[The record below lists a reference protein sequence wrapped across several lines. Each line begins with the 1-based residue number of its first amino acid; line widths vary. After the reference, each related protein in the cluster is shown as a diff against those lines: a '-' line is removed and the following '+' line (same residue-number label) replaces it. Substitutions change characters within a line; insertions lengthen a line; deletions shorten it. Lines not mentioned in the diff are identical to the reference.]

1 MGASLGGSGA
11 SGGKKRETSTPTI
24 NITPLVD
31 VVLVVLIIFMIV
43 TPMVTKTFWLNLPP
57 KDDSKEPAPPSDNKP
72 LVMTVDKDGVIRMN
86 TTVIAKHEIKDR
98 VPRMLA
104 AKEQKVLYFD
114 AANDASYAAA
124 IEAMDLS
131 RSGGVK
137 SIAILTEAIAINK

>member
-1 MGASLGGSGA
+1 MGASLGGGSSKKKA
-11 SGGKKRETSTPTI
+11 SSTPTI

-57 KDDSKEPAPPSDNKP
+57 KNENKDPEPPSDNKP
-72 LVMTVDKDGVIRMN
+72 LVMTVDRAGVIRLN
-86 TTVIAKHEIKDR
+86 TTVIAKGEIQDR

-104 AKEQKVLYFD
+104 AKDQKVLYFD

-131 RSGGVK
+131 RAGGVK
-137 SIAILTEAIAINK
+137 SIAILTETVLK

>member
-1 MGASLGGSGA
+1 MGVSLGGSG
-11 SGGKKRETSTPTI
+11 GGKKNKGGTTPNI

-57 KDDSKEPAPPSDNKP
+57 KNEDKEPPPPSDNKP
-72 LVMTVDKDGVIRMN
+72 LVMTVDKAGVIRIN
-86 TTVIAKHEIKDR
+86 TTVISKNEVRER

-104 AKEQKVLYFD
+104 AKDQKMLYFD
-114 AANDASYAAA
+114 AASDASYAAA

-131 RSGGVK
+131 RAGGVK
-137 SIAILTEAIAINK
+137 SIAILTESVLK

>member
-1 MGASLGGSGA
+1 MGVALGSG
-11 SGGKKRETSTPTI
+11 GGKKKAGSTPTI

-57 KDDSKEPAPPSDNKP
+57 KDDDKTPQPPSDNKP
-72 LVMTVDKDGVIRMN
+72 LVMTVDKAGVIRIN
-86 TTVIAKHEIKDR
+86 TTVIAKHEIRER

-104 AKEQKVLYFD
+104 AKDQKVLYFD
-114 AANDASYAAA
+114 AANEASYAAA

-131 RSGGVK
+131 RAGGVK
-137 SIAILTEAIAINK
+137 SIAILTESVMK

>member
-1 MGASLGGSGA
+1 MGASLGG
-11 SGGKKRETSTPTI
+11 GGKKSGSTPNI

-57 KDDSKEPAPPSDNKP
+57 KNDEKDVTPPSDNKP
-72 LVMTVDKDGVIRMN
+72 LVMTVDKSGVIRMN
-86 TTVIAKHEIKDR
+86 TTVIAKNEIKDR

-104 AKEQKVLYFD
+104 AKDQKVLYFD

-131 RSGGVK
+131 RSAGVK
-137 SIAILTEAIAINK
+137 SIAILTESVLPK

>member
-1 MGASLGGSGA
+1 MGASLGGSGG
-11 SGGKKRETSTPTI
+11 SGGKKREASTPTI

-57 KDDSKEPAPPSDNKP
+57 KDDSKEPPPPSDNKP
-72 LVMTVDKDGVIRMN
+72 LVLTVDKDGVIRMN
-86 TTVIAKHEIKDR
+86 TTVIAKHELKDR

-131 RSGGVK
+131 RAGGVK

>member
-1 MGASLGGSGA
+1 MGVSLGGMGES
-11 SGGKKRETSTPTI
+11 GKKKETSAPNI

-57 KDDSKEPAPPSDNKP
+57 KDKNEEPPPPSDNKP
-72 LVMTVDKDGVIRMN
+72 LVMTVDKAGVIRMN
-86 TTVIAKHEIKDR
+86 TQVVAKNEIRER

-104 AKEQKVLYFD
+104 AKDQKVLYFD

-131 RSGGVK
+131 RAGGVK
-137 SIAILTEAIAINK
+137 SIAILTETVLK

>member
-1 MGASLGGSGA
+1 MGAALGGMGGSG
-11 SGGKKRETSTPTI
+11 KKKEGSTPAI

-57 KDDSKEPAPPSDNKP
+57 KDKNEEPPPPSDNKP
-72 LVMTVDKDGVIRMN
+72 LVMTVDKAGVIRMN
-86 TTVIAKHEIKDR
+86 TQVISKNEIRER

-104 AKEQKVLYFD
+104 AKDQKVLYFD

-131 RSGGVK
+131 RAGGVK
-137 SIAILTEAIAINK
+137 SIAILTETVLK

>member
-1 MGASLGGSGA
+1 MAISLGGGPS
-11 SGGKKRETSTPTI
+11 KKKESSSPNI

-57 KDDSKEPAPPSDNKP
+57 KNDDKAEPAPPSDNKP
-72 LVMTVDKDGVIRMN
+72 LVMTVDKAGVIRMN
-86 TTVIAKHEIKDR
+86 TTVIAKNEIKDR

-104 AKEQKVLYFD
+104 AKDQKVLYFD
-114 AANDASYAAA
+114 AANDASYMAA

-131 RSGGVK
+131 RAGGVK
-137 SIAILTEAIAINK
+137 SIAILTESVLK

>member
-1 MGASLGGSGA
+1 MGVSLGGMGG
-11 SGGKKRETSTPTI
+11 GGKKKETSTPAI

-57 KDDSKEPAPPSDNKP
+57 KDKNEEPPPPSDNKP
-72 LVMTVDKDGVIRMN
+72 LVMTVDKAGVIRMN
-86 TTVIAKHEIKDR
+86 TTVVAKNDIRDR

-104 AKEQKVLYFD
+104 AKDQKVLYFD
-114 AANDASYAAA
+114 AANDASYAVA

-131 RSGGVK
+131 RAGGVK
-137 SIAILTEAIAINK
+137 SIAILTESVLPK

>member
-1 MGASLGGSGA
+1 MGVSLGGSGGH
-11 SGGKKRETSTPTI
+11 SNKKKETSTPTI

-57 KDDSKEPAPPSDNKP
+57 KPDNKEEPPPSDNKP
-72 LVMTVDKDGVIRMN
+72 LVMTVDKAG
-86 TTVIAKHEIKDR
+86 VIAKNEVKDR

-104 AKEQKVLYFD
+104 AKDQKVLYFD
-114 AANDASYAAA
+114 AANEASYAAA

-131 RSGGVK
+131 RAGGVK
-137 SIAILTEAIAINK
+137 SIAILTEAITIK

>member
-1 MGASLGGSGA
+1 MGASLGGTGGS
-11 SGGKKRETSTPTI
+11 GKKHEASTPTI

-57 KDDSKEPAPPSDNKP
+57 KDESKEPPPPSDNKP
-72 LVMTVDKDGVIRMN
+72 LVMTVDKAGVIRVN

-98 VPRMLA
+98 IPRMLA
-104 AKEQKVLYFD
+104 AKAQKVLYFD
-114 AANDASYAAA
+114 AANEASYAAA

-131 RSGGVK
+131 RAGGVK
-137 SIAILTEAIAINK
+137 SIAILTEAIAIK

>member
-1 MGASLGGSGA
+1 MSTSLGGA
-11 SGGKKRETSTPTI
+11 RKKTVSAPTI

-57 KDDSKEPAPPSDNKP
+57 KDDSKDAPSPREKKP
-72 LVMTVDKDGVIRMN
+72 LVMTVDRAGVIRVN
-86 TTVIAKHEIKDR
+86 TTVVSKAEVRER

-104 AKEQKVLYFD
+104 ANDQKVLYFD
-114 AANDASYAAA
+114 AASDASYAVA

-137 SIAILTEAIAINK
+137 SIAILTETVMK

>member
-1 MGASLGGSGA
+1 MGASLGG
-11 SGGKKRETSTPTI
+11 GKKSKKGTALPAI

-57 KDDSKEPAPPSDNKP
+57 KDDKSEPAPPSDNKP
-72 LVMTVDKDGVIRMN
+72 LVMTVDKAGVIRIN
-86 TTVIAKHEIKDR
+86 TTVLSKREVSER

-104 AKEQKVLYFD
+104 AKDQKVLYFD
-114 AANDASYAAA
+114 AHNDASYAAA

-131 RSGGVK
+131 RAGGVK
-137 SIAILTEAIAINK
+137 SIAILTESVMK

>member
-1 MGASLGGSGA
+1 MGASVSATKAKGA
-11 SGGKKRETSTPTI
+11 TPEI

-57 KDDSKEPAPPSDNKP
+57 KNEDKDPPPPSDNKP
-72 LVMTVDKDGVIRMN
+72 LVMTVDKAGVIRIN
-86 TTVIAKHEIKDR
+86 TTVISKNEVRDR

-104 AKEQKVLYFD
+104 AKDQKVLYFD
-114 AANDASYAAA
+114 AASDASYAAA

-131 RSGGVK
+131 RAGGVK
-137 SIAILTEAIAINK
+137 SIAILTESVLK

>member
-1 MGASLGGSGA
+1 MGASLGGMGG
-11 SGGKKRETSTPTI
+11 GGKKKDSSTPTI

-57 KDDSKEPAPPSDNKP
+57 KDKNEEPPPPSDNKP
-72 LVMTVDKDGVIRMN
+72 LVMTVDKAGVIRMN
-86 TTVIAKHEIKDR
+86 TQVIAKNEVRDR

-104 AKEQKVLYFD
+104 AKDQKVLYFD
-114 AANDASYAAA
+114 AASDASYASA

-131 RSGGVK
+131 RAGGVK
-137 SIAILTEAIAINK
+137 SIAILTETVLK

>member
-1 MGASLGGSGA
+1 MSVSLGGSGG
-11 SGGKKRETSTPTI
+11 SGGKKHEASTPTI

-57 KDDSKEPAPPSDNKP
+57 KDASKEAPPPSDNKP
-72 LVMTVDKDGVIRMN
+72 LVMTVDKAGVIRMN

-137 SIAILTEAIAINK
+137 SIAILTEAIAIK

>member
-1 MGASLGGSGA
+1 MGMALGG
-11 SGGKKRETSTPTI
+11 GGRKKKSTALPAI

-57 KDDSKEPAPPSDNKP
+57 KNDKAEPAPTDNKP
-72 LVMTVDKDGVIRMN
+72 LVMTVDKAGVIRMN
-86 TTVIAKHEIKDR
+86 TTVLSKSEVRER

-104 AKEQKVLYFD
+104 AKDQKVLYFD
-114 AANDASYAAA
+114 AHNEASYAAA

-131 RSGGVK
+131 RAGGVK
-137 SIAILTEAIAINK
+137 SIAILTESVMK

>member
-1 MGASLGGSGA
+1 MGASLGGSG
-11 SGGKKRETSTPTI
+11 GGSKKKESSTPNI

-57 KDDSKEPAPPSDNKP
+57 KDENKEPPPPSDNKP
-72 LVMTVDKDGVIRMN
+72 LVMTVDKAGVIRMN
-86 TTVIAKHEIKDR
+86 TTVIGKNEIRDR

-104 AKEQKVLYFD
+104 AKDQKVLYFD

-137 SIAILTEAIAINK
+137 SIAILTESVLK

>member
-1 MGASLGGSGA
+1 MGASLGGG
-11 SGGKKRETSTPTI
+11 GGKKSGSTPNI

-57 KDDSKEPAPPSDNKP
+57 KNDEKDVTPPSDNKP
-72 LVMTVDKDGVIRMN
+72 LVMTVDKAGVIRMN
-86 TTVIAKHEIKDR
+86 TTVIAKNEIKER

-104 AKEQKVLYFD
+104 AKDQKVLYFD

-131 RSGGVK
+131 RSAGVK
-137 SIAILTEAIAINK
+137 SIAILTESVMPK

>member
-1 MGASLGGSGA
+1 MGATLGG
-11 SGGKKRETSTPTI
+11 GKHKEGSTPTI

-57 KDDSKEPAPPSDNKP
+57 KDDSKEPPPPSDNKP
-72 LVMTVDKDGVIRMN
+72 LVMTVDKAGVIRIN
-86 TTVIAKHEIKDR
+86 TTVLQKHEVKDR

-104 AKEQKVLYFD
+104 AKDQKVLYFD
-114 AANDASYAAA
+114 AESEASYAAA

-131 RSGGVK
+131 RAGGVK
-137 SIAILTEAIAINK
+137 SIAILTETVMK